1 LFYAIATLDFL
12 SMELADEIREEALLP
27 PTIAGASSTLV
38 LALSHYF
45 ADKCVPVIGIAS
57 LALVVQAS
65 SDCDDIN
72 KRGGDCGSEA
82 SGHIAY
88 AIAVGVVS
96 LILTLSWLY
105 GLQTYPRLQM
115 PVSLFLALWWSL
127 AAGLLTFDEPY
138 TDCGNAYFATWIGT
152 IFSNIFAYQSSVQYQ
167 SYASSLMSQL
177 EHQPCFIILLASI
190 VELACAADNCDNDNG
205 RNCKGE
211 DQFAVWV
218 GCLSIIT
225 CLVPV
230 IAAFKLPN
238 GLSPDAFKII
248 AAVLFAIWIPGVY
261 VLTFRNPF
269 RDLGN
274 AYFATWFAALF
285 SVNFA
290 HSIWFPNTY
299 HEQKDPY
306 ADDQSPLASADVGDD
321 ILPTGVG
328 GSAGQGAGGEEYEG
342 YDSGYGE
349 GQQGAIAGKPKEFS
363 NI

>member
-1 LFYAIATLDFL
+1 MELRGDAAETREEQLVPLTVSAASATL
-12 SMELADEIREEALLP
+12 R
-27 PTIAGASSTLV
+27 
-38 LALSHYF
+38 LALAHYF
-45 ADKCVPVIGIAS
+45 TDKCVPVITVAS

-72 KRGGDCGSEA
+72 KRGGDCGSVA

-96 LILTLSWLY
+96 LLMTLGWIY
-105 GLQTYPRLQM
+105 GLQNYPRLQV
-115 PVSLFLALWWSL
+115 PFALFLSLWWSL

-138 TDCGNAYFATWIGT
+138 TYVGNAYFATWIAA

-205 RNCKGE
+205 RHCTGE
-211 DQFAVWV
+211 DQYAVWV
-218 GCLSIIT
+218 GCLSILT

-230 IAAFKLPN
+230 VAALKLPN
-238 GLSPDAFKII
+238 GLPNESFKLISAF
-248 AAVLFAIWIPGVY
+248 LFVIWIPGVY

-274 AYFATWFAALF
+274 AYFSTWFAALF
-285 SVNFA
+285 SAYFA
-290 HSIWFPNTY
+290 HGIWFPHTTY

-306 ADDQSPLASADVGDD
+306 ADEQAPMAVDVGDD
-321 ILPTGVG
+321 ILPTGIG
-328 GSAGQGAGGEEYEG
+328 GSAGQGTGGEEYEG
-342 YDSGYGE
+342 YDSTQGE
-349 GQQGAIAGKPKEFS
+349 HQLAADKESKEFT